1 MNCWNLQSAFEHERA
16 DCIYLRKYT
25 LVSLHVDHIAPL
37 LHLEFSMAAYCPP
50 CLVQVPGFHVWQA
63 PNHLPFS
70 ESIHKNS
77 RPKVSSIATTRP
89 KKDTK
94 WRCFWNLAISTNLD
108 HPGFQGSSVT
118 SRSLPSHQVSL
129 VPPPSLWPTCT
140 AEPWEQ
146 FAPEKCLGNEI
157 SCWEWPIF

>member
-25 LVSLHVDHIAPL
+25 LVSLHVDHVAPL

-50 CLVQVPGFHVWQA
+50 CLVQVPGFHVWRA

-89 KKDTK
+89 KKVTK

-118 SRSLPSHQVSL
+118 SRSLDGTRFLSYHLGVTNLHGWASREHL
-129 VPPPSLWPTCT
+129 LKDTPPR
-140 AEPWEQ
+140 
-146 FAPEKCLGNEI
+146 
-157 SCWEWPIF
+157 